1 MATAVRGVLW
11 LAAALWLAGCCS
23 TPAAAQAGVRSVD
36 QVRASG
42 SLRGTD
48 LDGDWVI
55 GPANGARP
63 DAALIRRFDHL
74 LTAVGEVDL
83 REMRAWIEREV
94 TQQRGA
100 ATASQVLVAWD
111 EHLAWLQGRSTPNQ
125 EASGSPAPNAPT
137 RGASVSAPPV
147 APRTLLMPEPPASA
161 EQQKALHAQR
171 VGRFGAVAA
180 ERLRAEDEA
189 RWAWSRRVAEA
200 RVQLQSL
207 KGEAAERYLA
217 RQFSGNELLR
227 TRTLLGMPP

>member
-1 MATAVRGVLW
+1 MAMAPRGVLG
-11 LAAALWLAGCCS
+11 LAAAFWLAGCCS

-74 LTAVGEVDL
+74 LTAIGEVDL
-83 REMRAWIEREV
+83 REMRAWIEREI
-94 TQQRGA
+94 TQQRGG

-147 APRTLLMPEPPASA
+147 APRALLMSEPPAGA

-189 RWAWSRRVAEA
+189 RWAWARRLAEA
-200 RVQLQSL
+200 RVQLLTL
-207 KGEAAERYLA
+207 KGDAAERYLA

-227 TRTLLGMPP
+227 ARTLLGMPP

>member
-1 MATAVRGVLW
+1 MAMAPRGVLG
-11 LAAALWLAGCCS
+11 LAAAFWLAGCCS

-55 GPANGARP
+55 GPANGARL

-125 EASGSPAPNAPT
+125 EATGSSAPNAPT

-147 APRTLLMPEPPASA
+147 APRALLMPEPPAGA

-189 RWAWSRRVAEA
+189 RWAWSRRLAEA
-200 RVQLQSL
+200 RVQLLTL
-207 KGEAAERYLA
+207 KGDAAERYLA

-227 TRTLLGMPP
+227 ARTLLGMPP